1 MIVKSIREIK
11 EINNIIISIR
21 NLFNDPVILK
31 NLEKINLTREAM
43 KNAVENTKNTMATLE
58 QTDILYESKKVVL
71 SSKKIINLPENAQN
85 LREINDALKG
95 LRKSFR
101 ELINEL
107 KFTL

>member
-1 MIVKSIREIK
+1 MILKSIREIK
-11 EINNIIISIR
+11 QINNIILDMR
-21 NLFNDPVILK
+21 NLFNDPVIIK
-31 NLEKINLTREAM
+31 NLEKINLSREAM
-43 KNAVENTKNTMATLE
+43 KNAVENTKNTIATLE

-71 SSKKIINLPENAQN
+71 SSKKIINLPGNAQN
-85 LREINDALKG
+85 LREINDILKG